1 MKANL
6 KKSWERASTYTLAVA
21 ETMPEKGFEYKPTSG
36 VWNFRELIH
45 HIAYALDWMN
55 QVYVEQKKVEW
66 DPPQTT
72 ENKKDTLSY
81 LKKSIQKVST
91 AMEDV
96 NSEKAADGFYF
107 MLEHN
112 AHHRGQAVTYLR
124 CSGLSAPE
132 FPF

>member
-1 MKANL
+1 
-6 KKSWERASTYTLAVA
+6 
-21 ETMPEKGFEYKPTSG
+21 
-36 VWNFRELIH
+36 
-45 HIAYALDWMN
+45 
-55 QVYVEQKKVEW
+55 
-66 DPPQTT
+66 
-72 ENKKDTLSY
+72 
-81 LKKSIQKVST
+81 
-91 AMEDV
+91 MEDV